1 MFYYLLARLIKV
13 KVRAFMIQTLYH
25 KSCIFPV
32 FCLHLCVPH
41 IFLDGQCYS
50 MTYFELLQMLYPCR
64 TFMIKY
70 IVGCLVFVCLLLST
84 LKPAFVKRIFFVQK
98 APPVISHCKKCQDI
112 RLPLCMCWMFP
123 PKMCSCCLCS
133 IFYKCTSCFQKRNK
147 QHITLVKYQPRPQ
160 SNF

>member
-32 FCLHLCVPH
+32 FCQHLCVPH

-64 TFMIKY
+64 TFLIKY
-70 IVGCLVFVCLLLST
+70 TVGCLVFVCLLLST
-84 LKPAFVKRIFFVQK
+84 LKPAFVKRIVFVQK
-98 APPVISHCKKCQDI
+98 APSVILKSIKTTLHIVKSVKTYISLSACVGCFHQKCAPIAYVAFFTNVLLASKSVIS
-112 RLPLCMCWMFP
+112 
-123 PKMCSCCLCS
+123 S
-133 IFYKCTSCFQKRNK
+133 T
-147 QHITLVKYQPRPQ
+147 
-160 SNF
+160 